1 MFTISLVSQ
10 KGGTGKSTILV
21 GLAVAAARAGYDVA
35 VIDVDPQATA
45 ANWKDRRA
53 SDNPAVV
60 SAQAS
65 RLRQTLDAARE
76 NGVDYA
82 FVDTAGR
89 LDDSA
94 LNAVR
99 LSDLVLTPTRPNI
112 AEVETLPKVR
122 DMITLAGSPATFL
135 LLNGVHPA
143 ATKGVS
149 EAQNALQSLYGIQC
163 CPVHICQ
170 RAAYA
175 DCLVSGSA
183 PQEIDADGKAADEL
197 TRLFQFVCEFVNTGE
212 ETNGLKVRRHSATA

>member
-45 ANWKDRRA
+45 ANWKDRRSA
-53 SDNPAVV
+53 ENPAVV

-65 RLRQTLDAARE
+65 RLRQTLDAARDG
-76 NGVDYA
+76 GVQYA

-122 DMITLAGSPATFL
+122 DMITLAGSPPTFL

-143 ATKGVS
+143 ATTAVR
-149 EAQNALQSLYGIQC
+149 EVHTALRSMYGFEC

-197 TRLFQFVCEFVNTGE
+197 TRLFQFVCEFVNTSE
-212 ETNGLKVRRHSATA
+212 ETNGLKVRRHSSTA